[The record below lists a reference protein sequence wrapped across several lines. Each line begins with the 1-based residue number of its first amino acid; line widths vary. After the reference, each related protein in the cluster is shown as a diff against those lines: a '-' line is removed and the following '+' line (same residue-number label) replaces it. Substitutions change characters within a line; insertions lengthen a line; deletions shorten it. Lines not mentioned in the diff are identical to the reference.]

1 MSVFVPKPVSLSMK
15 RLTSGI
21 LVIWVLFATIF
32 SGLEPAASASI
43 PEGYPVNPM
52 PAHTGGFGETSCHSC
67 HSEWELNPSGGTLRM
82 GLTHAAI
89 RPGREHVLNVSLT
102 HPQMLRAGFQLS
114 ARFADGP
121 NAGKQA
127 GRFIASTTHHTV
139 SELGGISY
147 LSQSLQGG
155 KLTKKAT
162 VDWTVK
168 WVAPAGRNNVVF
180 HVSAVAGDEDGS
192 QYGDWVYVTEFRP
205 SAR

>member
-1 MSVFVPKPVSLSMK
+1 MK
-15 RLTSGI
+15 RLISGI
-21 LVIWVLFATIF
+21 LVFWVLFAAIF
-32 SGLEPAASASI
+32 SGLDPAISASI
-43 PEGYPVNPM
+43 PTGYPANPL

-67 HSEWELNPSGGTLRM
+67 HSEWELNPSGGALRM
-82 GLTHAAI
+82 GWTHTAI

-127 GRFIASTTHHTV
+127 GRFIASTTHHAV
-139 SELGGISY
+139 SELDGISY

-162 VDWTVK
+162 VDWTVN
-168 WVAPAGRNNVVF
+168 WVAPAGRNTVVF

-205 SAR
+205 NAR

>member
-1 MSVFVPKPVSLSMK
+1 MRSLRWKAVPLGMK
-15 RLTSGI
+15 QLTTGI
-21 LVIWVLFATIF
+21 LVFWAIFATGF
-32 SGLEPAASASI
+32 SKLRPESKPSVAGFYPA
-43 PEGYPVNPM
+43 NPL

-67 HSEWELNPSGGTLRM
+67 HSEWELNPSGGSLQIGWAHKTV
-82 GLTHAAI
+82 
-89 RPGREHVLNVSLT
+89 RPGREHALDVSLT

-127 GRFIASTTHHTV
+127 GRFVASTTHHAV

-147 LSQSLQGG
+147 LSQSLQGS

-168 WVAPAGRNNVVF
+168 WVAPSGRYRVVF

-192 QYGDWVYVTEFRP
+192 QYGDWAYVKEFRP
-205 SAR
+205 